1 MYIFSYEGCLTAGHN
16 KIHIYTKKYFKMHI
30 KPKIYHSL
38 DKASYNESL
47 YNIYIVPDVY
57 YCNKYEIIVYTH
69 IIQCSQCH
77 NYNVLVV
84 PHARRSL

>member
-1 MYIFSYEGCLTAGHN
+1 MY
-16 KIHIYTKKYFKMHI
+16 I

-38 DKASYNESL
+38 DKASYNESSLQYL
-47 YNIYIVPDVY
+47 YCADVY

-69 IIQCSQCH
+69 IIQCTQCH
-77 NYNVLVV
+77 NHNVLVV